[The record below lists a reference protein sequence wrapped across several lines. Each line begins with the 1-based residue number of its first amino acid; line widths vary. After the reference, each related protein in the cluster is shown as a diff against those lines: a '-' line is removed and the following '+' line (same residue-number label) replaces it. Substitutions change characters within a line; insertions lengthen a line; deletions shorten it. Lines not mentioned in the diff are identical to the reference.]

1 MAELACLPK
10 EFSWLHSPNTRI
22 WRGTNPS
29 YHGHGIYSWV
39 HISCNLAHRQ
49 TLLNE
54 YPLYPGSFLPAA
66 TRQPDRLGPNLSV
79 ADCLS
84 KHSLF
89 SLSLSRSLSLSLF
102 LSLSKYHTNSIKDMN
117 EGSGPS
123 LFKNSK
129 IPKIF
134 GSQRWCH
141 QAISSL
147 PEIMKVCV
155 AVLAPNQAHNSFF

>member
-1 MAELACLPK
+1 MAMAELACLPK

-29 YHGHGIYSWV
+29 CHGHGIYSWV

-66 TRQPDRLGPNLSV
+66 TRQPDRLGPNISV

-89 SLSLSRSLSLSLF
+89 SLSLSLSLSQN
-102 LSLSKYHTNSIKDMN
+102 TIQTQ
-117 EGSGPS
+117 
-123 LFKNSK
+123 SK
-129 IPKIF
+129 IWTRALAHLSSRTPRYPK
-134 GSQRWCH
+134 
-141 QAISSL
+141 SL
-147 PEIMKVCV
+147 DLRGV
-155 AVLAPNQAHNSFF
+155 